1 MKLIRVFKLIDV
13 GFHTGL
19 GSFLLLGSGLGLID
33 SSLISFE
40 SPMRTLLD
48 LFILGLVR
56 LRFDGNLKWLLVSC
70 FIAELKLISHILLIE
85 ENYLNDFTVP
95 CFLSFIICLFRF
107 LVQRHDLLSADAQAS
122 KAISFKALFRFAKGH
137 WIRLLV
143 GIAVLLCRLPFSMAV
158 PHFVSEGIGA
168 LIEKNLDRFEFACLA
183 LFISG
188 TLDAMLD
195 FWCVYIF
202 ATAQQE
208 IIFTIRSSL
217 FKSILFH
224 PLKFFD
230 VTATGELQSRL
241 NADTAEMANDLSW
254 VFRFSIEAVV
264 RVSGVVGYMLFTS
277 WKLAL
282 LVLFIVPLNAV
293 LNTYFGQWMTQNQKK
308 AQDLLAV
315 SNTVANESFGSV
327 QTVKSFR
334 GERIV
339 MRKYLDSLDKYKALQ
354 YKAAVVSSTYY
365 MLVSTFLMN
374 TVIQTAI
381 VGYGGFLAW
390 HNMVPT
396 ERLISFMLYNGQLQ
410 NYTSQLL
417 NTYVNLV
424 KCAGVSDKVFALMS
438 GEDMEEFDDQDDI
451 FPHIDR
457 QTPPAIEFSE
467 VTLRYNNR
475 PEIMVLN
482 KISFNIPSGTCTG
495 IVGHSGSGKS
505 SILSLLLRLYSF
517 ESGRIFIGGRILEAI
532 PLKALRGRFLS
543 IVSQEP
549 VLFRGTIR
557 ENVLYALPTEIPE
570 ATSEHLVRRALQ
582 IACVLDF
589 VDSLPEKLDTKIG
602 DRGVTLS
609 GGQKQRIA
617 IARAIISDPP
627 VLLLDEAMS
636 ALDPE
641 SEGAVQKALDS
652 AMVSRTTVM
661 VSHRIS
667 TVIESASH
675 CIVMHRGLVVEQGSP
690 KDLLQ
695 RSDGPLRLLYETQ
708 QRYIN

>member
-1 MKLIRVFKLIDV
+1 MNGIQLFRAIDL
-13 GFHTGL
+13 GFHIGL
-19 GSFLLLGSGLGLID
+19 PLYLFFASALGVVDQSLVALESPLRSLLDIFMLAIARMRFNDSRLLLAS
-33 SSLISFE
+33 
-40 SPMRTLLD
+40 TL
-48 LFILGLVR
+48 
-56 LRFDGNLKWLLVSC
+56 
-70 FIAELKLISHILLIE
+70 IAELKFVGRLLLIDSFE
-85 ENYLNDFTVP
+85 DDPSYLNDFTVS
-95 CFLSFIICLFRF
+95 CGISFVICISRF
-107 LVQRHDLLSADAQAS
+107 LVDRSDQVPD
-122 KAISFKALFRFAKGH
+122 ISWTSLFRFANGH
-137 WIRLLV
+137 WRRLLV
-143 GIAVLLCRLPFSMAV
+143 GIAVLLFRLPFSLAV
-158 PHFVSEGIGA
+158 PHYVSEGIGS
-168 LIEKNLDRFEFACLA
+168 LIEKNYERFEYACIS
-183 LFISG
+183 LFVAG
-188 TLDAMLD
+188 TLDAVLD

-208 IIFTIRSSL
+208 IIFSIRSSL

-254 VFRFSIEAVV
+254 VFRFSIEAGV
-264 RVSGVVGYMLFTS
+264 RISGVLGYMFFAS
-277 WKLAL
+277 WRLAL
-282 LVLFIVPLNAV
+282 LVVLLVPMNAV
-293 LNTYFGQWMTQNQKK
+293 INTFFGHWMTTNQKM

-334 GERIV
+334 GEKRVIK
-339 MRKYLDSLDKYKALQ
+339 KYVDSLELYKALQ
-354 YKAAVVSSTYY
+354 YKAAIVSSTYY

-390 HNMVPT
+390 HSLMQT

-424 KCAGVSDKVFALMS
+424 KCAGVSDKVFALMNPETL
-438 GEDMEEFDDQDDI
+438 EDSDDEPI
-451 FPHIDR
+451 RRDR
-457 QTPPAIEFSE
+457 HGKSDPPSIEFSN
-467 VTLRYNNR
+467 VTFYYTNR
-475 PEIMVLN
+475 PEIPVLN
-482 KISFNIPSGTCTG
+482 HVSFQIPAGACTA

-505 SILSLLLRLYSF
+505 SLLSLLLRLYPF
-517 ESGRIFIGGRILEAI
+517 QTGKILIGGVSLETI

-543 IVSQEP
+543 VVSQEP

-557 ENVLYALPTEIPE
+557 ENVLYSLPNEIQE
-570 ATSEHLVRRALQ
+570 SASEHLVRRALS
-582 IACVLDF
+582 IACIMDF
-589 VDSLPEKLDTKIG
+589 VESLPEKLDTKLG

-641 SEGAVQKALDS
+641 SEGSVQKALDS

-667 TVIESASH
+667 TVLESASN
-675 CIVMHRGLVVEQGSP
+675 CIVMQKGKVVEEGPP
-690 KDLLQ
+690 KDLVQ
-695 RSDGPLRLLYETQ
+695 TPGGPFRLLYEIQ
-708 QRYIN
+708 QRNIN